1 MKIDPAVREQTV
13 RVAAGTAILTVLMI
27 AFFLIL
33 GKFDYTVL
41 LGALL
46 GCTTAVG
53 NFFLMALTVQHLT
66 DSMPVL
72 PKEEEKSEPEGS
84 EGTGDALEADRAEKP
99 LSPEARQAGQKMQ
112 ISFVLRLILVA
123 LVAVIAL
130 KVPVFNA
137 WAALIPL
144 LFPNI
149 VIALL
154 RGRIGRGA

>member
-27 AFFLIL
+27 AVFLIL
-33 GKFDYTVL
+33 GRFNYTVL
-41 LGALL
+41 LGAVL
-46 GCTTAVG
+46 GCATAVG

-66 DSMPVL
+66 GNMPVL
-72 PKEEEKSEPEGS
+72 PREKEKDGPEDGNEPRDAQEEEK
-84 EGTGDALEADRAEKP
+84 AAKP
-99 LSPEARQAGQKMQ
+99 LSPEARQAGRRMQ
-112 ISFVLRLILVA
+112 LSYVLRLLLIA

-130 KVPVFNA
+130 KVPAFDP

-154 RGRIGRGA
+154 RGRIGKGA